1 MRWSDRNDDDNLDA
15 LLRGEGGT
23 KLGGALTELREH
35 KTEPSKALRERVRA
49 IAADTEER
57 AWTPERKPPLYR
69 RYRFRLAHVAAAA
82 AAVLVVTVAMNG
94 ILALSN
100 ATDDESGGG
109 ALTGGPQGSP
119 DAVEGARE
127 NPDARNPWADPSNNA
142 EDESLRAEGEEALR
156 RAAPHPPPPPAF
168 APPSPGG
175 GGGAGPQATAPLP
188 STKRAQDY
196 SAQIKLH
203 VGDHDE
209 LSEAVQS
216 AIRSTRQLGGYVTY
230 VDYGTSG
237 SKDGTAELAVRV
249 PIGRVQTAV
258 ARFSELGTIL
268 EQQTEIV
275 DLQGRIDRI
284 TRDIQNRRDRIAKLE
299 AELKDPTLSETERDR
314 LEARLVRAKR
324 GLAKATSDRA
334 GVLRQSRFAKLDLA
348 FTTEKRSEPAPPPSE
363 LRRTLGD
370 AVGILAAELAIG
382 LFVLIVAA
390 PILFVLWLA
399 WLALRLTRRLASD
412 RLLEAS

>member
-1 MRWSDRNDDDNLDA
+1 MRWSDRNDDDNLEA
-15 LLRGEGGT
+15 LLRGDGGT
-23 KLGGALTELREH
+23 KLGAALTELREH
-35 KTEPSKALRERVRA
+35 KTEPPEALRERVRA
-49 IAADTEER
+49 IAADTEKR
-57 AWTPERKPPLYR
+57 VWTPQRKPPLYR

-109 ALTGGPQGSP
+109 GALTAGAQAPP
-119 DAVEGARE
+119 DAVERARS
-127 NPDARNPWADPSNNA
+127 NPDARNPRADPAADA
-142 EDESLRAEGEEALR
+142 ERAKLRSAT
-156 RAAPHPPPPPAF
+156 PPPPGSAGGFPTPAPQR
-168 APPSPGG
+168 APVPSRN
-175 GGGAGPQATAPLP
+175 
-188 STKRAQDY
+188 RAQDY

-203 VGDHDE
+203 VADHDE

-237 SKDGTAELAVRV
+237 SKDGNAELAVRV
-249 PIGRVQTAV
+249 PVGRVQTAV

-268 EQQTEIV
+268 QQQTEIV

-284 TRDIQNRRDRIAKLE
+284 TRDIQQRRDRIAKLE

-324 GLAKATSDRA
+324 GLANAAGERA
-334 GVLRQSRFAKLDLA
+334 GVIRQSRFAKLDLA
-348 FTTEKRSEPAPPPSE
+348 FTTEKREEPAPPPSE
-363 LRRTLGD
+363 LRKTLDD
-370 AVGILAAELAIG
+370 AVGILAAELG
-382 LFVLIVAA
+382 VLLYLLIAGA
-390 PILFVLWLA
+390 PFIALAVLA
-399 WLALRLTRRLASD
+399 WIGARAVRRGANE
-412 RLLEAS
+412 RVLERA